1 MLEKILV
8 VDFGGQYNQ
17 LIARRVRE
25 CNVYCELIDYEEVLN
40 NIDDSV
46 KGIIFSG
53 GPYSVYTDNSPKL
66 DNKIFDLDIPILGI
80 CYGDQLI
87 AHQLGGKVEGSEV
100 KEYGNTKIKL
110 DTNNNLLN
118 DIDSDN
124 ICFMSHTDYITTL
137 PNNFSVIAS
146 TDDCPIAAMKCN
158 DKEIY
163 GVQFHPEV
171 EHTLFGNKMINN
183 FIVNICNCSCNWN
196 MSDYITTTVNQIKE
210 QVGDK
215 KVVCALSGG
224 VDSSVAAMLV
234 NQAVGDQLTCIFVDH
249 GLLRKDEG
257 NIVEQRFKQDL
268 NLNLKRIDA
277 SKRFLTKLQGIT
289 DPEQKRKIIGEEFI
303 RIFEEEANK
312 LGDVDYLV
320 QGTIY
325 PDVVESGTKTASVIK
340 SHHNVGGLPE
350 DMDLD
355 LIEPLR
361 SLFKDEVRKVGIE
374 LGIPYDLVYRQ
385 PFPGPGL
392 AIRVLGEITEDK
404 LKIVREATY
413 VLETIIKEHNLD
425 QDIWQ
430 YFCVLPDI
438 KSVGVMGD
446 DRTYEYTIA
455 IRAITSSDG
464 MTSKFAKIDYDILE
478 EISVALVNKVD
489 GINRVVYDITS
500 KPPST
505 IEWE

>member
-118 DIDSDN
+118 EIDSDN

-257 NIVEQRFKQDL
+257 DIVEQRFKQDL